1 MTKRTISWLLCLMMV
16 ISLFAGTLTSASA
29 ADGGLTIDPASDV
42 IYQTGSASFT
52 VRTVI
57 DSLVDRIGSDQ
68 SFDLSDLVKSLKD
81 EGLNVNTLTDMLTDA
96 GFDWDGI
103 IGSLTGS
110 GFDPND
116 VLGAVLD
123 TLEGRE
129 GVNWDDLIGSLTGNG
144 FSTGLEISGIPGRKY
159 LRLRFS
165 GNGVISE
172 AVGAI
177 TGSKLLLT
185 FSDGR
190 KMDPEYS
197 LNDTELLLKLSS
209 GQEYR
214 FTRSA
219 AGK

>member
-29 ADGGLTIDPASDV
+29 ADGDPASDV

-68 SFDLSDLVKSLKD
+68 SFDLNDLVKSLKD

-116 VLGAVLD
+116 SAQFW
-123 TLEGRE
+123 TR
-129 GVNWDDLIGSLTGNG
+129 WRAARASIGT
-144 FSTGLEISGIPGRKY
+144 I
-159 LRLRFS
+159 
-165 GNGVISE
+165 
-172 AVGAI
+172 
-177 TGSKLLLT
+177 
-185 FSDGR
+185 
-190 KMDPEYS
+190 
-197 LNDTELLLKLSS
+197 
-209 GQEYR
+209 
-214 FTRSA
+214 
-219 AGK
+219 